1 MKKYLSA
8 LVLSGAVLALAA
20 CGSDEDAKDSGST
33 GSGDAKEDV
42 TLVVGASAGLH
53 DIILEEAAPI
63 LAEEGIELDIKPYTE
78 YVMPNQDLES
88 GDLDANYFQ
97 HVPYLNNQIK
107 DHGYKFVNAGGV
119 HVEPM
124 GIYSSKYKSVEEIP
138 DGATIIISNSVAEQ
152 GRILSLLETAGLI
165 KLKEGVDKTAATI
178 DDIAENPKNLV
189 IDGDSNPEILTT
201 YLNNDEGD
209 AVVINA
215 NFIIDAGLN
224 PVEDSIALEG
234 SESEYVNII
243 TVREGDEKREEIQ
256 RLVEVLQSDEI
267 SDFIL
272 EEWGGDVVPVGKK

>member
-1 MKKYLSA
+1 MKKFLST
-8 LVLSGAVLALAA
+8 LVLSSAVLALAA
-20 CGSDEDAKDSGST
+20 CGSDDEATTNTGST
-33 GSGDAKEDV
+33 SNDAKEETTIV
-42 TLVVGASAGLH
+42 IGAAAGLH
-53 DIILEEAAPI
+53 DIILEQAQPI
-63 LAEEGIELDIKPYTE
+63 LEEEGIHLEIEPYTE

-107 DHGYKFVNAGGV
+107 EHGYDFVDAGGV

-178 DDIAENPKNLV
+178 DDIAENPKKLV
-189 IDGDSNPEILTT
+189 IDADSNPEILTT
-201 YLNNDEGD
+201 YLQNDEGD

-215 NFIIDAGLN
+215 NFIIDAGMN
-224 PVEDSIALEG
+224 PVDDSIALEG
-234 SESEYVNII
+234 AESDYVNII
-243 TVREGDEKREEIQ
+243 TVRAGDEKRKEIQ
-256 RLVEVLQSDEI
+256 RLVEVLQSEEI

-272 EEWGGDVVPVGKK
+272 EEWEGAVVPVGKK